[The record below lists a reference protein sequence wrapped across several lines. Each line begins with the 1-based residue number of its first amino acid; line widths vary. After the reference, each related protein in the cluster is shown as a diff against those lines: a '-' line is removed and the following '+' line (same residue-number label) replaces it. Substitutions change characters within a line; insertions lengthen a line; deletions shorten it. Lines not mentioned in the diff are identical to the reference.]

1 MYAPT
6 WLDDDSNSPG
16 HYNFTT
22 ALDINAMKK
31 AFSDDAVLVV
41 KYHYLVSDK
50 TDWSVY
56 GGFVRAFDESKDISD
71 IYLVS
76 DILITD
82 YSSVMFDYS
91 LLKRPMYF
99 YCYDLERYKNI
110 LRGFYFDFE
119 NEAPGPISLT
129 TTDLINDIKGHRHEE
144 YKDKYDAFTEKYNPW
159 DDGCASQKVVEYI
172 DEKVNRL

>member
-1 MYAPT
+1 
-6 WLDDDSNSPG
+6 
-16 HYNFTT
+16 
-22 ALDINAMKK
+22 
-31 AFSDDAVLVV
+31 
-41 KYHYLVSDK
+41 
-50 TDWSVY
+50 
-56 GGFVRAFDESKDISD
+56 
-71 IYLVS
+71 
-76 DILITD
+76 
-82 YSSVMFDYS
+82 
-91 LLKRPMYF
+91 MYF

-144 YKDKYDAFTEKYNPW
+144 YKDTYDAFTEKYNPW